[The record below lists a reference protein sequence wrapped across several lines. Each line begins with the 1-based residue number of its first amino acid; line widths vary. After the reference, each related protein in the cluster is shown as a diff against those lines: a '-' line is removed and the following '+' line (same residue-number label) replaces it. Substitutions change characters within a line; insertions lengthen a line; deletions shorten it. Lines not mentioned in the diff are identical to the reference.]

1 MRADRPG
8 RRGGRRPGG
17 QHRDRAALGFAPDR
31 RAAFGLPRGRRRP
44 GAARRLGGRAL
55 RAAGRAA
62 ARRRRVAGHRPRY
75 VRLARPRRPSRAA
88 AGTDG
93 AVRWRAAGS
102 CSSAAPDRRRRS
114 TATTSRCGTTA
125 RRTRRRRGRG
135 GNHHR
140 RVDGDERSRRMEGA
154 GHPLRPVR
162 AAGHARHQPHQD
174 GADRTRL
181 RLRGVRAEHVWR
193 GCRAGQQ
200 VGCGR
205 RDALQR
211 GDRLRRPAAD
221 PRPVDRRRGALGR
234 RAPRAGSA
242 TRSGPTARPSRRCRG
257 ACSSASWS
265 GPTRSATT
273 R

>member
-31 RAAFGLPRGRRRP
+31 RAAFGLPRGRCRP
-44 GAARRLGGRAL
+44 GAARRLGGRPL

-62 ARRRRVAGHRPRY
+62 ARRRRVAGHRPRH

-93 AVRWRAAGS
+93 AVAGG
-102 CSSAAPDRRRRS
+102 PWDPVRLPRRDRRRRS

-140 RVDGDERSRRMEGA
+140 RVDGDERARRMEGA

-162 AAGHARHQPHQD
+162 AAGHARHQPQQD

-181 RLRGVRAEHVWR
+181 RLRGVRAEHVRR

-200 VGCGR
+200 VGRGR
-205 RDALQR
+205 RDAVQR

-234 RAPRAGSA
+234 RHRALDLRLAVAGRLAPRGAA
-242 TRSGPTARPSRRCRG
+242 AARVQ
-257 ACSSASWS
+257 AASWS